1 MWGRT
6 TAGILAGLPLAALL
20 SALIVALLPVGLEAQ
35 VATAVLLMLPMWS
48 ATFCLAFSAPP
59 GWRAWA
65 VMLLAN
71 AAALVLVL
79 AVQAVG
85 LLKMPG

>member
-1 MWGRT
+1 MWGRS

-20 SALIVALLPVGLEAQ
+20 SALIVALLPLGLEAQ
-35 VATAVLLMLPMWS
+35 VATAVVLMLPMWS
-48 ATFCLAFSAPP
+48 ATFCLAFAAPP

-71 AAALVLVL
+71 GAALVLVL
-79 AVQAVG
+79 AAQGVG
-85 LLKMPG
+85 LLKVPG